1 MPMPRS
7 MSKQEE
13 PETDDLPTE
22 AEQALFLIAELGALM
37 KRTQI
42 ADWPKRQSELFRRRL
57 IEITRKA
64 ARHFDD

>member
-13 PETDDLPTE
+13 PETDDLSTE

-37 KRTQI
+37 ERTQI
-42 ADWPKRQSELFRRRL
+42 ADWPSVNPSCFV
-57 IEITRKA
+57 A
-64 ARHFDD
+64 A